1 VNYLYPKQVLY
12 LYQQVIQ
19 RSGGTIGLRDE
30 GLLESAVYRPQ
41 ASFGGRDLYPDL
53 WSKAAALGHSII
65 LNHPFVDGNKR
76 VGFEAMRLML
86 RLNGYDLYAAEEAK
100 FPLGAWEYHSS
111 MKLIETSEK
120 KPLRI
125 FTHVSEND
133 LRAKDREETYHN
145 WVMAGQRTAD
155 ALKAKGYNHRFVF
168 SVGFLKPHLN
178 HFILCGG
185 DIFTHIIRAHRQLP
199 VAAVN

>member
-1 VNYLYPKQVLY
+1 MNYLYPKQVLY
-12 LYQQVIQ
+12 LYQQIIQ
-19 RSGGTIGLRDE
+19 QSGGTIGLRDE

-100 FPLGAWEYHSS
+100 FDFVMEIAQG
-111 MKLIETSEK
+111 KLTEQDIADWLKTHHRPYK
-120 KPLRI
+120 K
-125 FTHVSEND
+125 
-133 LRAKDREETYHN
+133 
-145 WVMAGQRTAD
+145 
-155 ALKAKGYNHRFVF
+155 
-168 SVGFLKPHLN
+168 
-178 HFILCGG
+178 
-185 DIFTHIIRAHRQLP
+185 
-199 VAAVN
+199 